1 MRWSRL
7 PVALLL
13 LGASCLAQTPDRKA
27 LLANPQFAEESERPN
42 FRSFTEAQLKA
53 EIKFVSRRSYAVFG
67 YNTPEV
73 RVNLPHVSNSA
84 YSKIEFGPATLTSAE
99 GAKVRFEPEES
110 GYMDKEVAS
119 ELRFGAASGD
129 QPVRF
134 ARARGHVKVKYP
146 LEVKTA
152 VIIPPGAGPSQPG
165 PPELAVKI
173 DGPFVAY
180 AEDEEKMPDT
190 FFTKLKPVRAYD
202 AEGHLLKQH
211 GYSETSSDDDGAFL
225 KHIAFYGNVAR
236 VEIDTVESWA
246 ELDLPYDLAPAPLL
260 PKGHEGE
267 DPESYK
273 P

>member
-1 MRWSRL
+1 MRWNRL
-7 PVALLL
+7 AVMLLV
-13 LGASCLAQTPDRKA
+13 GASCLAQTPDRKA
-27 LLANPQFAEESERPN
+27 LLANPQFVEESERPN

-53 EIKFVSRRSYAVFG
+53 EIKIVSRRSYAVFG

-73 RVNLPHVSNSA
+73 RVNLPRVSNSA
-84 YSKIEFGPATLTSAE
+84 YSKLEFGPATLVSAA
-99 GAKVRFEPEES
+99 GAKVPFEPEES
-110 GYMDKEVAS
+110 GYMDKEVAG
-119 ELRFGAASGD
+119 ELRFGAPSGD

-146 LEVKTA
+146 LVVKTA
-152 VIIPPGAGPSQPG
+152 VITPSEPG
-165 PPELAVKI
+165 PPEAAVKI

-180 AEDEEKMPDT
+180 AEDEEKIPDT

-211 GYSETSSDDDGAFL
+211 GYSETSSDDEGAYL

-267 DPESYK
+267 DPESYQK
-273 P
+273 